1 MRLLICLLVFTI
13 VFPATAR
20 AERVVD
26 RPNILW
32 IVAEDISPFFG
43 CYGSPDAIT
52 PNIDAF
58 AQRSH
63 LFRRAY
69 ATAPICSPSRSC
81 LATGMYATS
90 LGSQHLRCKVRL
102 PKEISPLAKIFKDN
116 GYWTALRGKTDY
128 NFADDGLFDDW
139 SGKKAAGP
147 WKKCPDGKPFFT
159 FWNLGS
165 THEGSGNRPERAADA
180 LKKLPHDA
188 VRDPANVTVPP
199 HHPDSPEMRRIW
211 ARYHELI
218 TVFDLEVGK
227 ALEQLEADGL
237 ADDTIVF
244 LMADHGMG
252 LPRYKR
258 WLYLTGLHV
267 PLIVHLPER
276 FQGKQGQTSV
286 RDALV
291 SYVDLPATALHLA
304 GIDVPDYFAGQDIF
318 SEQQRSYVFGARDRA
333 DDMYDLSRC
342 VFDGRYLYIRHY
354 LPHLPPMQE
363 GYILSPVYKESLI
376 ELHRLHD
383 AGLDTEHSRKM
394 WQPRPFEEL
403 YDIQNDPHEM
413 QNLADSSTLNSVK
426 KRLEKELKSW
436 ILKTRDSGFL
446 TESEM
451 HRRAIE
457 ANVAQHTI
465 LHDDATYPI
474 ARIFAAAD
482 QASRP
487 DAGLLSGG
495 DDPLLD
501 FWAIQQRIIRGLLT
515 APAGRPGGSVL
526 TAPAGRP
533 GGSVLTAPAGRPG
546 GSVLPAATGRPG
558 GAVNSSEESRRY
570 FRSKLESEN
579 PTVRATAAEAL
590 ARLGEKEPAIPV
602 FRQLLS
608 LKEPNLRLYVARSL
622 ALSFDNIKP
631 LEKEVR
637 AARQDMLAPPGSP
650 RPWKDF
656 VYSAFTSWAL
666 EWALV
671 KSGLNEWSDF
681 QGL

>member
-1 MRLLICLLVFTI
+1 MVSCLQRRRLSFTTIWGITLNTWNLISRRHFLIHLVAPAV
-13 VFPATAR
+13 VFLAAIQPGQAN
-20 AERVVD
+20 D

-58 AQRSH
+58 AKRSH
-63 LFRRAY
+63 LFKRAY

-90 LGSQHLRCKVRL
+90 LGSQHLRCEVEL
-102 PKEISPLAKIFKDN
+102 PEEISPLAKILNDN

-128 NFADDGLFDDW
+128 NFDPQGLFDYWKQDT
-139 SGKKAAGP
+139 AP
-147 WKKCPDGKPFFT
+147 WRMCPKGKPFFS
-159 FWNLGS
+159 FMNLGS
-165 THEGSGNRPERAADA
+165 THEGSGNRPERAAAA
-180 LKKLPHDA
+180 LKMLPRNA
-188 VRDPANVTVPP
+188 VRDPAKITVPP
-199 HHPDSPEMRRIW
+199 HHPDSPEMRRVW
-211 ARYHELI
+211 ARYHDLI

-227 ALEQLEADGL
+227 VLEQLEADGR

-267 PLIVHLPER
+267 PLIVHLPAR
-276 FQGKQGQTSV
+276 FQGEQGQASV
-286 RDALV
+286 RDTLV
-291 SYVDLPATALHLA
+291 SYVDLPATALELA
-304 GIDVPDYFAGQDIF
+304 GIDAPDNFAGQSAF
-318 SEQQRSYVFGARDRA
+318 SENERSYVFGARDRA

-363 GYILSPVYKESLI
+363 GYILAPIFKESVV

-383 AGLDTEHSRKM
+383 AGLDTKHSRKL
-394 WQPRPFEEL
+394 WEPRPFEEL
-403 YDIQNDPHEM
+403 YDIQQDPHE
-413 QNLADSSTLNSVK
+413 QLNLAGNSELMSVK
-426 KRLEKELKSW
+426 ARLANELQTW
-436 ILKTRDSGFL
+436 ILRTRDSGFL
-446 TESEM
+446 TEPEM

-457 ANVAQHTI
+457 ANVSQYTS
-465 LHDDATYPI
+465 LHDDASYPI
-474 ARIFAAAD
+474 ERILDAAD

-487 DAGLLSGG
+487 DGRLLSDG
-495 DDPLLD
+495 DDPALD
-501 FWAIQQRIIRGLLT
+501 FWAIQQRIIRKD
-515 APAGRPGGSVL
+515 
-526 TAPAGRP
+526 
-533 GGSVLTAPAGRPG
+533 
-546 GSVLPAATGRPG
+546 
-558 GAVNSSEESRRY
+558 
-570 FRSKLESEN
+570 RSKESHRFLRSRLESEN

-590 ARLGEKEPAIPV
+590 ARLGSKELTVPV

-608 LKEPNLRLYVARSL
+608 MKEPNLRLYVARSL
-622 ALSFDNIKP
+622 AISFDNIKS

-637 AARQDMLAPPGSP
+637 AARQDMLAAPGSS

-656 VYSAFTSWAL
+656 VYSAFTAWAL

-671 KSGLNEWSDF
+671 KSGLNKWSDF